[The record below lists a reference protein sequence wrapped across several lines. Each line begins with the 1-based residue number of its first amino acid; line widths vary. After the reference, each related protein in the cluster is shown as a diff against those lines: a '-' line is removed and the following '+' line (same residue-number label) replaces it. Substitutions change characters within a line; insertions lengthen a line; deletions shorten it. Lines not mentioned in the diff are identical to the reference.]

1 MRETQSPPRSLV
13 QRIMLSFALLVTFIA
28 TIYATALHQSMEF
41 TESHLIAG
49 VLEDEVARVTHHLDV
64 GERPILS
71 SETSIYGAPPLK
83 PIPKHFQNLKPG
95 FSELTDEGD
104 YFVYTA
110 TWKNQPF
117 VLVRDQEG
125 FEDTERLFKKIIFIS
140 VLIVFFIGLLAGWW
154 LSRNIMQP
162 VRALSSAVRE
172 ASLAPVY
179 RPLSVTV
186 TNDEVG
192 ELAHICDTAL
202 RRLHD
207 ALEREKAFTGDVS
220 HELRTP
226 LTVIETS
233 VELLSLTPL
242 TAQQQQQV
250 DRIARS
256 ANDMRELV
264 QLFLSFARLS
274 QRHGA
279 AEPDT
284 VQGILQTAIE
294 TWMPFA
300 NGKGLD
306 LVYVREAPCLGT
318 YSPVMLGTIANN
330 LLKNAVSYTTQGTI
344 TVKETA
350 QGFIVTDTGPG
361 LKSDEVQ
368 RIFGHGIRG
377 SAGADDR
384 LGTGLGLSIV
394 SRICH
399 RMDWQI
405 DVLPSET
412 GAAFLVTVS
421 QGTAERFDR
430 RHD

>member
-125 FEDTERLFKKIIFIS
+125 FEDTERLFKQIVFIS

-192 ELAHICDTAL
+192 ELAYICDTAL

-300 NGKGLD
+300 NEKGLN

-377 SAGADDR
+377 SAGADDH

>member
-179 RPLSVTV
+179 RPLSVTI

-300 NGKGLD
+300 NEKGLN

>member
-13 QRIMLSFALLVTFIA
+13 QRIMLSFALLMTFIA

-300 NGKGLD
+300 NEKGLD

>member
-300 NGKGLD
+300 NEKGLD

-421 QGTAERFDR
+421 QGTTERFDR

>member
-300 NGKGLD
+300 NEKGLN

-412 GAAFLVTVS
+412 GAAFLVTVN

>member
-179 RPLSVTV
+179 RPLSVTI

-202 RRLHD
+202 RHLHD

-300 NGKGLD
+300 NEKGLN

-377 SAGADDR
+377 SAGADDH

>member
-125 FEDTERLFKKIIFIS
+125 FEDTERLFKQIVFIS

-179 RPLSVTV
+179 RPLSVTI

-300 NGKGLD
+300 NEKGLN

-377 SAGADDR
+377 SAGADDH

-421 QGTAERFDR
+421 QGTTERFDR

>member
-28 TIYATALHQSMEF
+28 TLYATALHQSMEF

-300 NGKGLD
+300 NEKGLN

>member
-125 FEDTERLFKKIIFIS
+125 FEDTERLFKQIVFIS

-300 NGKGLD
+300 NEKGLD

>member
-41 TESHLIAG
+41 TESYLIAG

-125 FEDTERLFKKIIFIS
+125 FEDTERLFKQIVFIS

-300 NGKGLD
+300 NEKGLN

-377 SAGADDR
+377 SAGADDH

-421 QGTAERFDR
+421 QGTTERFDR

>member
-300 NGKGLD
+300 NEKGLN

-344 TVKETA
+344 TVKETT

>member
-125 FEDTERLFKKIIFIS
+125 FEDTERLFKKIVFIS

-300 NGKGLD
+300 NEKGLN

-377 SAGADDR
+377 SAGADDH

-421 QGTAERFDR
+421 QGTTERFDR

>member
-300 NGKGLD
+300 NEKGLD

>member
-125 FEDTERLFKKIIFIS
+125 FEDTERLFKQIVFIS

-274 QRHGA
+274 QRHGV

-300 NGKGLD
+300 NEKGLN

-377 SAGADDR
+377 SAGADDH

>member
-125 FEDTERLFKKIIFIS
+125 FEDTERLFKQIVFIS

-300 NGKGLD
+300 NEKGLN

-377 SAGADDR
+377 SAGADDH

-421 QGTAERFDR
+421 QGTTERFDR

>member
-71 SETSIYGAPPLK
+71 TETSIYGAPPLK

-300 NGKGLD
+300 NEKGLN

>member
-64 GERPILS
+64 GERPVLS

-125 FEDTERLFKKIIFIS
+125 FEDTERLFKKIVFIS

-172 ASLAPVY
+172 ASLAPIY

-300 NGKGLD
+300 NEKGLD

-344 TVKETA
+344 TVKETT
-350 QGFIVTDTGPG
+350 QGFIVADTGPG
-361 LKSDEVQ
+361 LKPDEVQ

-421 QGTAERFDR
+421 QGNAERFDR

>member
-192 ELAHICDTAL
+192 ALAHICDTAL

-300 NGKGLD
+300 NEKGLN

>member
-117 VLVRDQEG
+117 VLVRDLEG

-300 NGKGLD
+300 NEKGLN

>member
-125 FEDTERLFKKIIFIS
+125 FEDTERLFKQIVFIS

-300 NGKGLD
+300 NEKGLN

-377 SAGADDR
+377 SAGADDH

>member
-179 RPLSVTV
+179 RPLSVTI

-300 NGKGLD
+300 NEKGLD

>member
-274 QRHGA
+274 QRHGT

-300 NGKGLD
+300 NEKGLN

-377 SAGADDR
+377 SAGADDH

>member
-83 PIPKHFQNLKPG
+83 PIPKHFQNLRPG

-179 RPLSVTV
+179 RPLSVTI

-300 NGKGLD
+300 NEKGLN

-377 SAGADDR
+377 SAGADDH

>member
-1 MRETQSPPRSLV
+1 MRETQLPPRSLV

-300 NGKGLD
+300 NEKGLN

>member
-1 MRETQSPPRSLV
+1 MK
-13 QRIMLSFALLVTFIA
+13 
-28 TIYATALHQSMEF
+28 
-41 TESHLIAG
+41 
-49 VLEDEVARVTHHLDV
+49 VA
-64 GERPILS
+64 
-71 SETSIYGAPPLK
+71 
-83 PIPKHFQNLKPG
+83 
-95 FSELTDEGD
+95 
-104 YFVYTA
+104 
-110 TWKNQPF
+110 
-117 VLVRDQEG
+117 
-125 FEDTERLFKKIIFIS
+125 
-140 VLIVFFIGLLAGWW
+140 
-154 LSRNIMQP
+154 
-162 VRALSSAVRE
+162 
-172 ASLAPVY
+172 
-179 RPLSVTV
+179 
-186 TNDEVG
+186 
-192 ELAHICDTAL
+192 
-202 RRLHD
+202 
-207 ALEREKAFTGDVS
+207 
-220 HELRTP
+220 
-226 LTVIETS
+226 
-233 VELLSLTPL
+233 
-242 TAQQQQQV
+242 
-250 DRIARS
+250 
-256 ANDMRELV
+256 
-264 QLFLSFARLS
+264 
-274 QRHGA
+274 
-279 AEPDT
+279 

-300 NGKGLD
+300 NEKGLD

>member
-125 FEDTERLFKKIIFIS
+125 FEDTERLFKQIVFIS

-300 NGKGLD
+300 NEKGLN
-306 LVYVREAPCLGT
+306 LVYVRDAPCLGT

-377 SAGADDR
+377 SAGADDH

>member
-83 PIPKHFQNLKPG
+83 PIPKHFQNLRPG

-300 NGKGLD
+300 NEKGLN